1 MRAGAGAGR
10 AARRGAGA
18 GRVVR
23 RWAGAGAGAGRAAR
37 RGEAAG
43 PVTRRGEAAGPVTR
57 RGAAAGG
64 AARHGHGVRAQLLLV
79 LVCAG
84 CTIPLGD
91 PTIRPSARLVLP
103 PADGVAPPGDVVPAA
118 GPYAALAGQVLEE
131 INRVRAAA
139 DVGMLAAD
147 PRLDQA
153 AVEHAREL
161 AGRRLLD
168 HESMRPERRTIML
181 RVETAGVP
189 WRSVAENLAQVPGSP
204 GGVARQT
211 ARAWLDSPGHRQS
224 MLDARYTL
232 TGVGVA
238 EDAAGYWY
246 VVQLYVLPA
255 AARE

>member
-1 MRAGAGAGR
+1 MRAGAGAARAVQRGAGAAP
-10 AARRGAGA
+10 AARRGAGPAPAAWRGA
-18 GRVVR
+18 GVR
-23 RWAGAGAGAGRAAR
+23 RGEGVPRGAGPGPAAR
-37 RGEAAG
+37 RGMSG
-43 PVTRRGEAAGPVTR
+43 
-57 RGAAAGG
+57 
-64 AARHGHGVRAQLLLV
+64 QLLLA

-91 PTIRPSARLVLP
+91 PTIRPPAGLVRP
-103 PADGVAPPGDVVPAA
+103 PADHVVLPGDIVPPGDVVPAD
-118 GPYAALAGQVLEE
+118 GPYAALASQVVDE

-139 DVGMLAAD
+139 DVGILAAD

-161 AGRRLLD
+161 AGRRVLD

-189 WRSVAENLAQVPGSP
+189 WRTVAENLAQVPGSR

-211 ARAWLDSPGHRQS
+211 ARAWLDSPGHRRS
-224 MLDARYTL
+224 MLDARYTH

-255 AARE
+255 VARE

>member
-1 MRAGAGAGR
+1 MREGPRAGR

-18 GRVVR
+18 GPAAWR
-23 RWAGAGAGAGRAAR
+23 GAGVPRGAGPGPAAW
-37 RGEAAG
+37 RGMSS
-43 PVTRRGEAAGPVTR
+43 
-57 RGAAAGG
+57 
-64 AARHGHGVRAQLLLV
+64 QLLLV

-91 PTIRPSARLVLP
+91 PTIRPSARVVLP
-103 PADGVAPPGDVVPAA
+103 PAGGVVVPGDVVPAS
-118 GPYAALAGQVLEE
+118 GPYAELAGQVVGE

-139 DVGMLAAD
+139 DVGILAAD

-161 AGRRLLD
+161 AGRRVLD
-168 HESMRPERRTIML
+168 HESMRPERRTMML

-189 WRSVAENLAQVPGSP
+189 WRNVAENLAQVPGSR

-224 MLDARYTL
+224 MLDARYTH